1 MSGRGGDHHTV
12 SRRLSPHALLPDD
25 RHDERER
32 QAFVG
37 ALRGHLA
44 GRVMPGNYAIY
55 RASVEPEFE
64 RHHGRK
70 PVHHNEV
77 RAVMERHP
85 YYQFWSA
92 LQRCSQ
98 QRMWDAV
105 IDSVERAWPR
115 LNGKLKRSPKRGSL
129 RLDPALPIPRYHTAA
144 DIHLQPGGYHTDF
157 VDGDVAAGAIYDL
170 GLNIYSHGMMGPRN
184 EYLGNLLIQYFVKAH
199 RGFKP
204 QRILDLG
211 CAIGNSTLPWARQFK
226 NARVDAIDVAAP
238 QLRYAHARAE
248 SLGVPV
254 HFSQQNAERTTFE
267 DQSFDLVISH
277 IMLHETSRSALKQ
290 IFVECH
296 RLLRSGGLMLHLEI
310 PRGKTVIENFLY
322 NWESWNNNET
332 FGQYMTHIDL
342 AEIARQAGFASD
354 KISCADH
361 AVPREKEQQLYS
373 EETLWKI
380 VEAHR

>member
-1 MSGRGGDHHTV
+1 MTH
-12 SRRLSPHALLPDD
+12 RLTPHDLLPDE

-55 RASVEPEFE
+55 RHRIEPDFE
-64 RHHGRK
+64 REHGRK
-70 PVHHNEV
+70 PEHHNEV
-77 RAVMERHP
+77 RTVMERHP

-98 QRMWDAV
+98 QRMWDSV
-105 IDSVERAWPR
+105 IDSVEREWPR
-115 LNGKLKRSPKRGSL
+115 LNARVKRSRKRGSL
-129 RLDPALPIPRYHTAA
+129 TLNPALAIPRYHTAV

-184 EYLGNLLIQYFVKAH
+184 EYLGDLLLSFFLKSH
-199 RGFKP
+199 PGFKP
-204 QRILDLG
+204 TRILDMG
-211 CAIGNSTLPWARQFK
+211 CAIGNSTLPWARRFK
-226 NARVDAIDVAAP
+226 TARVDAIDVAAP

-248 SLGVPV
+248 SLGVAV
-254 HFSQQNAERTTFE
+254 HFSQQNAERTSFE
-267 DQSFDLVISH
+267 DESFDLVISH
-277 IMLHETSRSALKQ
+277 IMLHETSRSALRH
-290 IFVECH
+290 IFAECH
-296 RLLRSGGLMLHLEI
+296 RLLKPGGLMLHLEI
-310 PRGKTVIENFLY
+310 PRGKNVIENFLY

-342 AEIARQAGFASD
+342 TDIARKAGFASN
-354 KISCADH
+354 KVNCADH

-380 VEAHR
+380 VEARK

>member
-1 MSGRGGDHHTV
+1 M
-12 SRRLSPHALLPDD
+12 SRRLSPHALLPDEH
-25 RHDERER
+25 HDERER

-105 IDSVERAWPR
+105 IDSVEREWPR
-115 LNGKLKRSPKRGSL
+115 LNGELQRSRKRGSL
-129 RLDPALPIPRYHTAA
+129 RLDPALRIPRYHTAV

-184 EYLGNLLIQYFVKAH
+184 EYLGDLLLEYFLRAH
-199 RGFKP
+199 RRFKP
-204 QRILDLG
+204 GRILDLG

-226 NARVDAIDVAAP
+226 NARVEAIDVAAP

-254 HFSQQNAERTTFE
+254 HFSQQNAEHTAFE

-277 IMLHETSRSALKQ
+277 IMLHETSRSALLR
-290 IFVECH
+290 IFAECH
-296 RLLRSGGLMLHLEI
+296 RLLKPGGLMLHLEI

-342 AEIARQAGFASD
+342 ADVARQAGFASD
-354 KISCADH
+354 EVRCVDH
-361 AVPREKEQQLYS
+361 AVPREQEQQLYS

-380 VEAHR
+380 VEARK

>member
-1 MSGRGGDHHTV
+1 MTH
-12 SRRLSPHALLPDD
+12 RLSPHALLPDE

-37 ALRGHLA
+37 ALRGYLA

-55 RASVEPEFE
+55 RGRVEPEFE
-64 RHHGRK
+64 RQHGRK
-70 PVHHNEV
+70 PEHHNEV

-105 IDSVERAWPR
+105 IDSVEREWPR
-115 LNGKLKRSPKRGSL
+115 LNGEVKRSRRRGSL
-129 RLDPALPIPRYHTAA
+129 TLDPALTIPRYHTAV

-184 EYLGNLLIQYFVKAH
+184 EYLGELLLRYFLKAH
-199 RGFKP
+199 PRLRP
-204 QRILDLG
+204 ARILDMG

-226 NARVDAIDVAAP
+226 KARVDAIDVAAP

-254 HFSQQNAERTTFE
+254 HFSQQNAEHTTFE
-267 DQSFDLVISH
+267 SQGFDLVISH
-277 IMLHETSRSALKQ
+277 IMLHETSRSALKH
-290 IFVECH
+290 IFAECH
-296 RLLRSGGLMLHLEI
+296 RLLKPGGLMLHLEI
-310 PRGKTVIENFLY
+310 PRGKNVIENFLY

-342 AEIARQAGFASD
+342 ADIARKAGFAPD
-354 KISCADH
+354 KVSCADH

-380 VEAHR
+380 VEARK

>member
-1 MSGRGGDHHTV
+1 MSH
-12 SRRLSPHALLPDD
+12 RLTPHALLPNE

-55 RASVEPEFE
+55 RHRVEAEFE
-64 RHHGRK
+64 RQHGRK
-70 PVHHNEV
+70 PLHHNEV
-77 RAVMERHP
+77 RTVMEQHP

-98 QRMWDAV
+98 QRMWDSV
-105 IDSVERAWPR
+105 IDSVEREWTN
-115 LNGKLKRSPKRGSL
+115 LNQRAAPKNRRQRQSSAGSL
-129 RLDPALPIPRYHTAA
+129 GLDPTLQVPRYHTAV

-157 VDGDVAAGAIYDL
+157 VSDDVAAGAIYDL

-184 EYLGNLLIQYFVKAH
+184 EYLGELLLSYFLRTHPKC
-199 RGFKP
+199 KP
-204 QRILDLG
+204 ARILDMG
-211 CAIGNSTLPWARQFK
+211 CAIGNSTLPWARHFK
-226 NARVDAIDVAAP
+226 KSRVDAIDVAAP

-248 SLGVPV
+248 ALGVPV
-254 HFSQQNAERTTFE
+254 HFSQQNAEKTSFA
-267 DQSFDLVISH
+267 DGSFDLVISH
-277 IMLHETSRSALKQ
+277 IMLHETSRSALRN
-290 IFVECH
+290 IFAECH
-296 RLLRSGGLMLHLEI
+296 RLLKPGGLMLHLEI

-342 AEIARQAGFASD
+342 ADIARKAGFSRDQVACND
-354 KISCADH
+354 Y

-380 VEAHR
+380 IEATK

>member
-1 MSGRGGDHHTV
+1 M

-184 EYLGNLLIQYFVKAH
+184 EYLGNLLIQYFLKAH

-342 AEIARQAGFASD
+342 ADIARQAGFASD

>member
-1 MSGRGGDHHTV
+1 LSGRGGDHHTV

-184 EYLGNLLIQYFVKAH
+184 EYLGNLLLQYFLKAH

-342 AEIARQAGFASD
+342 ADIARQAGFASD

>member
-1 MSGRGGDHHTV
+1 MTQ
-12 SRRLSPHALLPDD
+12 RLTPHALLPNE
-25 RHDERER
+25 RHDDRER

-44 GRVMPGNYAIY
+44 ARVMPGNYAIY
-55 RASVEPEFE
+55 RNRVEGEFE
-64 RHHGRK
+64 RQHGRK
-70 PVHHNEV
+70 PRHHNEV
-77 RAVMERHP
+77 RTVMEQHP

-98 QRMWDAV
+98 QRMWDSV
-105 IDSVERAWPR
+105 IDSVEREWTS
-115 LNGKLKRSPKRGSL
+115 LNQRAAPKRRRKRQSSAGSL
-129 RLDPALPIPRYHTAA
+129 ALDPTLKVPRYHTAV

-157 VDGDVAAGAIYDL
+157 VPDDVSAGAIYDL

-184 EYLGNLLIQYFVKAH
+184 EYLGELLLSYFLGTH
-199 RGFKP
+199 STHKP
-204 QRILDLG
+204 ARILDMG
-211 CAIGNSTLPWARQFK
+211 CAIGNSTLPWARHFK
-226 NARVDAIDVAAP
+226 KSRVDAIDVAAP

-248 SLGVPV
+248 ALGVPV
-254 HFSQQNAERTTFE
+254 HFSQQNAERTSFA
-267 DQSFDLVISH
+267 DGSFDLVISH
-277 IMLHETSRSALKQ
+277 IMLHETSRSALRN
-290 IFVECH
+290 IFAECH
-296 RLLRSGGLMLHLEI
+296 RLLKPGGLMLHLEI

-342 AEIARQAGFASD
+342 ADIARQAGFSRDRIACHD
-354 KISCADH
+354 Y

-380 VEAHR
+380 IEATK

>member
-342 AEIARQAGFASD
+342 ADIARQAGFASD

>member
-184 EYLGNLLIQYFVKAH
+184 EYLGNLLIQYFLKAH

-342 AEIARQAGFASD
+342 ADIARQAGFASD

>member
-1 MSGRGGDHHTV
+1 MTH
-12 SRRLSPHALLPDD
+12 RLTPHDLLPDE

-55 RASVEPEFE
+55 RHRIEPDFE
-64 RHHGRK
+64 REHGRK
-70 PVHHNEV
+70 PEHHNEV
-77 RAVMERHP
+77 RTVMERHP

-98 QRMWDAV
+98 QRMWDSV
-105 IDSVERAWPR
+105 IDSVEREWPR
-115 LNGKLKRSPKRGSL
+115 LNARVKRSRKRGSL
-129 RLDPALPIPRYHTAA
+129 TMNPALAIPRYHTAV

-184 EYLGNLLIQYFVKAH
+184 EYLGDLLLSFFLKSH
-199 RGFKP
+199 PGFKP
-204 QRILDLG
+204 TRILDMG
-211 CAIGNSTLPWARQFK
+211 CAIGNSTLPWARRFK
-226 NARVDAIDVAAP
+226 TARVDAIDVAAP

-248 SLGVPV
+248 SLGVAV
-254 HFSQQNAERTTFE
+254 HFSQQNAERTSFE
-267 DQSFDLVISH
+267 DESFDLVISH
-277 IMLHETSRSALKQ
+277 IMLHETSRSALRH
-290 IFVECH
+290 IFAECH
-296 RLLRSGGLMLHLEI
+296 RLLKPGGLMLHLEI
-310 PRGKTVIENFLY
+310 PRGKNVIENFLY

-342 AEIARQAGFASD
+342 TDIARKAGFASN
-354 KISCADH
+354 KVNCADH

-380 VEAHR
+380 VEARK

>member
-1 MSGRGGDHHTV
+1 M
-12 SRRLSPHALLPDD
+12 SRRLSPHALLPDEH
-25 RHDERER
+25 HDERER

-105 IDSVERAWPR
+105 IDSVEREWPR
-115 LNGKLKRSPKRGSL
+115 LNGELQRSRKRGSL
-129 RLDPALPIPRYHTAA
+129 RLDPALRIPRYHTAV

-184 EYLGNLLIQYFVKAH
+184 EYLGDLLLEYFLRAH
-199 RGFKP
+199 CRFKP
-204 QRILDLG
+204 GRILDLG

-226 NARVDAIDVAAP
+226 NARVEAIDVAAP

-254 HFSQQNAERTTFE
+254 HFSQQNAEHTAFE

-277 IMLHETSRSALKQ
+277 IMLHETSRSALLR
-290 IFVECH
+290 IFAECH
-296 RLLRSGGLMLHLEI
+296 RLLKPGGLMLHLEI

-342 AEIARQAGFASD
+342 ADVARQAGFASD
-354 KISCADH
+354 EVRCVDH
-361 AVPREKEQQLYS
+361 AVPREQEQQLYS

-380 VEAHR
+380 VEARK